1 LGTIGLGLLVLAMLQ
16 TDLPAKP
23 GPTTGATM
31 NLDNYAPV
39 ADRLVLFWADNPNG
53 RIVTEIIVDDG
64 TRIVF
69 RAAVYRELDD
79 DRPTAT
85 GYAEEIRGSSNV
97 NRTSA
102 LENAET
108 SAVGRALSN
117 WKYQASAERP
127 SREEMAKVARYEGQP
142 TTMSPRSAAEP
153 PSDKQLRMLKAMGST
168 ARPATK
174 REASELID
182 KLKNGL
188 ATGLTSAQE
197 DPF

>member
-1 LGTIGLGLLVLAMLQ
+1 
-16 TDLPAKP
+16 
-23 GPTTGATM
+23 M

-117 WKYQASAERP
+117 WKYQASTERP

-153 PSDKQLRMLKAMGST
+153 PSDKQFRMLKALGST

>member
-1 LGTIGLGLLVLAMLQ
+1 
-16 TDLPAKP
+16 
-23 GPTTGATM
+23 M

-39 ADRLVLFWADNPNG
+39 ADRLALFWADNPNG

-69 RAAVYRELDD
+69 RAAVYRALED
-79 DRPTAT
+79 DRPVAT

-108 SAVGRALSN
+108 SAVGRCLSN
-117 WKYQASAERP
+117 WKYQASTERP
-127 SREEMAKVARYEGQP
+127 SREEMTKVARYEGHTTP
-142 TTMSPRSAAEP
+142 NTMSPRSAGEP
-153 PSDKQLRMLKAMGST
+153 PSQKQLGMLKALGST

-182 KLKNGL
+182 KLKNGV
-188 ATGLTSAQE
+188 ATGLTMAQE

>member
-1 LGTIGLGLLVLAMLQ
+1 
-16 TDLPAKP
+16 
-23 GPTTGATM
+23 M

-39 ADRLVLFWADNPNG
+39 ADRLALFWADNPNG

-79 DRPTAT
+79 DRPVAT

-117 WKYQASAERP
+117 WKYQASTERP
-127 SREEMAKVARYEGQP
+127 SREEMTKVARYENQV
-142 TTMSPRSAAEP
+142 TTTPNSMSPRSAAEP
-153 PSDKQLRMLKAMGST
+153 PTAKQLGMLKALGST

-182 KLKNGL
+182 KLKNQQPHD
-188 ATGLTSAQE
+188 QE

>member
-1 LGTIGLGLLVLAMLQ
+1 
-16 TDLPAKP
+16 
-23 GPTTGATM
+23 M

-39 ADRLVLFWADNPNG
+39 ADRLALFWADNPNG

-69 RAAVYRELDD
+69 RAAVYRALED
-79 DRPTAT
+79 DRPVAT
-85 GYAEEIRGSSNV
+85 GYAEEIRGSNNV

-102 LENAET
+102 LENSET

-117 WKYQASAERP
+117 WKYQASTERP
-127 SREEMAKVARYEGQP
+127 SREEMAKVARYEGQA
-142 TTMSPRSAAEP
+142 TTTPNTMTPRSAAEP
-153 PSDKQLRMLKAMGST
+153 PTPKQLGMLKALGSV

-182 KLKNGL
+182 RLK
-188 ATGLTSAQE
+188 AQQPHDQE

>member
-1 LGTIGLGLLVLAMLQ
+1 
-16 TDLPAKP
+16 
-23 GPTTGATM
+23 M

-117 WKYQASAERP
+117 WKYQASTERP

-142 TTMSPRSAAEP
+142 TIMSPRSAAEP
-153 PSDKQLRMLKAMGST
+153 PSDKQLRMLKALGST

-188 ATGLTSAQE
+188 ATGLTSTQE

>member
-1 LGTIGLGLLVLAMLQ
+1 
-16 TDLPAKP
+16 
-23 GPTTGATM
+23 M

-39 ADRLVLFWADNPNG
+39 ADRLALFWADNPNG

-69 RAAVYRELDD
+69 RSAIYRDIAD
-79 DRPTAT
+79 DRPVAT
-85 GYAEEIRGSSNV
+85 GFAEEIRGSSNV

-117 WKYQASAERP
+117 WKYQASTERP
-127 SREEMAKVARYEGQP
+127 SREEMVKVARYQADGIATGP
-142 TTMSPRSAAEP
+142 KPVGEP
-153 PSDKQLRMLKAMGST
+153 PTAKQLGMLKALGST
-168 ARPATK
+168 AKPTTK

-182 KLKNGL
+182 RIK
-188 ATGLTSAQE
+188 AEQPRDQE
-197 DPF
+197 EPW

>member
-1 LGTIGLGLLVLAMLQ
+1 
-16 TDLPAKP
+16 
-23 GPTTGATM
+23 M

-39 ADRLVLFWADNPNG
+39 ADRLALFWADNPNG

-117 WKYQASAERP
+117 WKYQASTERP

-142 TTMSPRSAAEP
+142 TTMTPQSAAEP
-153 PSDKQLRMLKAMGST
+153 PSDKQLRMLKALGST

-182 KLKNGL
+182 KLKNGM
-188 ATGLTSAQE
+188 ATGLTLAQE